1 MKKIYEDLD
10 SAYNDGFKRTINIPW
25 RIWWVAAICVLW
37 ATGALSQTT
46 YVYTYAGQSLTNG
59 TWGPTTDGGTPLA
72 PPASTLSGTVT
83 LSAPLNPNQANQVVS
98 PISWSFGVPGAITSA
113 FISAD
118 LLEVQ
123 TNPTLS
129 ASFVFS
135 TVNGEIVAW
144 AVSVSWNYG
153 TNGPVTGFGT
163 MTSVGF
169 DGLGSDSWMGN
180 PESGVSHCGF
190 VYACDGY
197 TAFVMEPGT
206 WVTPAS
212 ALPTP
217 ANVSV
222 LYCVNGGDVY
232 KVVPASNSTLAL
244 VRPGTTSAGQTCALP
259 SGVSPSWYVQITK
272 NGGDTWSWVTLQS
285 VGLGN

>member
-1 MKKIYEDLD
+1 MKTLTLLL
-10 SAYNDGFKRTINIPW
+10 FFF
-25 RIWWVAAICVLW
+25 AAPAFAQV
-37 ATGALSQTT
+37 T
-46 YVYTYAGQSLTNG
+46 YTYTYTGQTLGNG
-59 TWGPTTDGGTPLA
+59 TWGPTTDGGTPPA
-72 PPASTLSGTVT
+72 PPATTLSGTVT

-98 PISWSFGVPGAITSA
+98 PVSWSFGAPGAITSA
-113 FISAD
+113 FISAG

-153 TNGPVTGFGT
+153 TNGPVMGSGT

-169 DGLGSDSWMGN
+169 GGLGSDSWIGN

-206 WVTPAS
+206 WVSPAS
-212 ALPTP
+212 VPPPP
-217 ANVSV
+217 ANVDV
-222 LYCVNGGDVY
+222 LYCVNGSNVF
-232 KVVPASNSTLAL
+232 KVMAASNTTSSL
-244 VRPGTTSAGQTCALP
+244 VRPGTTGAGQTCALP
-259 SGVSPSWYVQITK
+259 ANISPSWYVQITK
-272 NGGDTWSWVTLQS
+272 NGGDSWSWVTLSS